1 MNAVTGLSATGF
13 DLRLLA
19 AASTLALVSVR
30 FLGLFLSMP
39 LLSFRAFPL
48 SLRVAPVLLLSVV
61 VAPLVALP
69 DMAEIGMLTVLG
81 ELAIGL
87 VCGFSLRLAMLAV
100 DFLSESL
107 AMHSGFSFAQSIA
120 PDAALPSTV
129 LGELLGMA
137 VVAVLFIGD
146 VHLLFI
152 ERIAT
157 SFAAVPFGAWPMGWN
172 MPALLALMASAFSI
186 GLVMS
191 VGSFALYLFTN
202 FMLGLINR
210 ISPQL
215 NLMSVGFSISAPLA
229 LVVVALVALQLPV
242 LTELISSAALTFVD
256 RGLLHAR

>member
-1 MNAVTGLSATGF
+1 
-13 DLRLLA
+13 
-19 AASTLALVSVR
+19 
-30 FLGLFLSMP
+30 
-39 LLSFRAFPL
+39 
-48 SLRVAPVLLLSVV
+48 
-61 VAPLVALP
+61 
-69 DMAEIGMLTVLG
+69 
-81 ELAIGL
+81 
-87 VCGFSLRLAMLAV
+87 
-100 DFLSESL
+100 
-107 AMHSGFSFAQSIA
+107 
-120 PDAALPSTV
+120 
-129 LGELLGMA
+129 MA
-137 VVAVLFIGD
+137 VVAVLFIAD

-157 SFAAVPFGAWPMGWN
+157 SFAAVPFGAWPVGWN

-191 VGSFALYLFTN
+191 CGSFALYLFTN